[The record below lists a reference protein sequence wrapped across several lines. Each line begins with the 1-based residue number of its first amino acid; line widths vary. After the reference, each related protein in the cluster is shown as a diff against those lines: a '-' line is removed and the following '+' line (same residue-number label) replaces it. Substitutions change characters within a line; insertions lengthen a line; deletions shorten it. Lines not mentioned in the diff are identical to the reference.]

1 MDLAITIKLMIN
13 RTVEKQEWL
22 LMAEPLAKCIEEAFK
37 QRPYDEV
44 IYLTPDGEVFN
55 QGMANTHSN
64 AESILLICG
73 HYKGIDQRIRDKYV
87 TREISIGDYVVTGGE
102 LGAAILVDSIT
113 RLIPGV
119 INDERSA
126 LSDSFQDGLLAPP
139 VYTRP
144 ADFEGERSQTYYFL
158 EILLPS
164 MPGKSIRHCS
174 EQNQGVQTYFSMA
187 LNMVEDMMGRTVHL
201 PEKVNRIVSLV
212 PSQTELLYDLG
223 IMPVGQTLFCVHPKE
238 HFKNAVKIGG
248 TKKLNIEK
256 IKGLKPDLIVG
267 NKEEND
273 KDQIEELSA
282 FFPVWMSDIYT
293 LEDALVM
300 IRELGSMLQVNEAAM
315 DMVTRIKSGF
325 DALAKQAANHQTVAY
340 LIWKNPYM
348 AAGRQTFIQ
357 SMLDMLGCQNVFKRL
372 CLSVSGTYGISVEKL
387 GSKSGASEL

>member
-1 MDLAITIKLMIN
+1 
-13 RTVEKQEWL
+13 
-22 LMAEPLAKCIEEAFK
+22 
-37 QRPYDEV
+37 
-44 IYLTPDGEVFN
+44 
-55 QGMANTHSN
+55 
-64 AESILLICG
+64 
-73 HYKGIDQRIRDKYV
+73 
-87 TREISIGDYVVTGGE
+87 
-102 LGAAILVDSIT
+102 
-113 RLIPGV
+113 
-119 INDERSA
+119 
-126 LSDSFQDGLLAPP
+126 
-139 VYTRP
+139 
-144 ADFEGERSQTYYFL
+144 
-158 EILLPS
+158 
-164 MPGKSIRHCS
+164 
-174 EQNQGVQTYFSMA
+174 MA

-357 SMLDMLGCQNVFKRL
+357 SMLDMLGCQNVLNDSASRYPELTESQLKNLDPKVVLLSSEPFPFKEKHIKELQKLLPSSKIILVNGEYFSWYGSRL
-372 CLSVSGTYGISVEKL
+372 LLAPSYFDSLISRLKR
-387 GSKSGASEL
+387 